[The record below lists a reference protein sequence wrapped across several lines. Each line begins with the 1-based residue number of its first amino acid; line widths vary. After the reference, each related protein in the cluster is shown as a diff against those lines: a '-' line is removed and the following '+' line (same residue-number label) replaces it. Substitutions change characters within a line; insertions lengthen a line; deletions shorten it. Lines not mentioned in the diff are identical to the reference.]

1 MLFKLMCLYQNG
13 VALGMEEL
21 LTLPYYTGHLV
32 LEDWARRNRFSLFN
46 WRARLLD
53 IKAKGGLRGIV
64 PPLYNPHPVKMPDM
78 QDPQMTLYGYER
90 HVEEGTLVAGIQY
103 WVLLP
108 VPRKKGRD
116 EQNPIVM

>member
-1 MLFKLMCLYQNG
+1 MLFRLMYLYQNG

-21 LTLPYYTGHLV
+21 LTLPRYTGHLV
-32 LEDWARRNRFSLFN
+32 LEDWARRNRFSSFN

-53 IKAKGGLRGIV
+53 MKTKGGPRDIV

-78 QDPQMTLYGYER
+78 QDPQMTLHGYER
-90 HVEEGTLVAGIQY
+90 RLEGENIVSYTQY

-108 VPRKKGRD
+108 LLLKDDVS
-116 EQNPIVM
+116 EQKTQ

>member
-1 MLFKLMCLYQNG
+1 MLFRLMCLYQNG

-21 LTLPYYTGHLV
+21 LTLPRPTGHLV
-32 LEDWARRNRFSLFN
+32 FEDWARRNRFSSFY

-53 IKAKGGLRGIV
+53 VNARHRPHDIV

-78 QDPQMTLYGYER
+78 QDPQMTLYGCEHYVQGGNSVV
-90 HVEEGTLVAGIQY
+90 HAQY

-108 VPRKKGRD
+108 LRPTEGVND
-116 EQNPIVM
+116 QHPILV

>member
-21 LTLPYYTGHLV
+21 LTLPRYTGYLV
-32 LEDWARRNRFSLFN
+32 IEDWAHRNRFSSFN
-46 WRARLLD
+46 WRARLLVL
-53 IKAKGGLRGIV
+53 KTKGEPRDIV
-64 PPLYNPHPVKMPDM
+64 PPLYNPHLVKMTDM

-90 HVEEGTLVAGIQY
+90 HVEGESLVANIQY

-108 VPRKKGRD
+108 ILLKEGVD
-116 EQNPIVM
+116 EQSAILM

>member
-1 MLFKLMCLYQNG
+1 
-13 VALGMEEL
+13 MEEL
-21 LTLPYYTGHLV
+21 LTLPRYTGHLV
-32 LEDWARRNRFSLFN
+32 LEDWAHRNSFSLFN

-53 IKAKGGLRGIV
+53 MDAKGGPRNIV

-90 HVEEGTLVAGIQY
+90 QIEGENLVSYNQY

-108 VPRKKGRD
+108 VLLKEDVPNKKPRRG
-116 EQNPIVM
+116 